1 MWTKGLILL
10 ILALTPQAIIGV
22 EERSLEVVYEWKQ
35 LVYGFPTE
43 QDRQDALANG
53 TLVEGTGVP
62 IDVAPTSSRVFITI
76 PRFEPGVPYTL
87 ATVSNTTEDDGPVV
101 EPYPS
106 YSWHNANGGDCNRI
120 TSAWRVAITECNQM
134 FVIDSGEVGTTQYCP
149 PQLLIF
155 DLNNDTLLHRYKFD
169 ESLYTP
175 SASLF
180 ITPLVVVDDPPPTGS
195 CQSYHVYFAD
205 VRYHGLVVYDSASD
219 SAWRAENRFMYPHP
233 EHGIHTIAN
242 ESFQL
247 MDGMFALSADDSQ
260 LYFHPL
266 ASGSEYA
273 ISLSALNNRTIW
285 DADADSIPDE
295 FQLIAN
301 RSSGCGA
308 EAIDSQSNLYCVSF
322 NPIALSLLPLKNDAV
337 SEIAVS
343 VEESLLEFVSG
354 IKVFNGTGE
363 EELWM
368 NSNRFQKFMAG
379 TMSASEVNYRIVKR
393 QVDDIQAQYN

>member
-1 MWTKGLILL
+1 
-10 ILALTPQAIIGV
+10 
-22 EERSLEVVYEWKQ
+22 
-35 LVYGFPTE
+35 
-43 QDRQDALANG
+43 
-53 TLVEGTGVP
+53 
-62 IDVAPTSSRVFITI
+62 
-76 PRFEPGVPYTL
+76 
-87 ATVSNTTEDDGPVV
+87 
-101 EPYPS
+101 
-106 YSWHNANGGDCNRI
+106 
-120 TSAWRVAITECNQM
+120 
-134 FVIDSGEVGTTQYCP
+134 
-149 PQLLIF
+149 
-155 DLNNDTLLHRYKFD
+155 
-169 ESLYTP
+169 
-175 SASLF
+175 
-180 ITPLVVVDDPPPTGS
+180 
-195 CQSYHVYFAD
+195 
-205 VRYHGLVVYDSASD
+205 
-219 SAWRAENRFMYPHP
+219 MYPHP

-285 DADADSIPDE
+285 DANADSIPDE

-301 RSSGCGA
+301 RNSGCGA

-322 NPIALSLLPLKNDAV
+322 NPITLSLLPLKNDTV

-379 TMSASEVNYRIVKR
+379 TLSASEVNYRIVKR